1 MATNDRSKEWAEG
14 IVLGM
19 GAGNVTIPY
28 PLLLHYKNLRLTEM
42 EVLLL
47 MQLLAFNQIEHNDFP
62 SLDQLEERMGCS
74 VAELSIAIRRLLQEE
89 WISIDENTDPATG
102 LRSERYNLSGMYVK
116 LGQWLAQEHA
126 DKVAAQV
133 AARAVTQAASHSAEW
148 IESPLAGEKEEMRE
162 RNLFVIYERE
172 FARPLSP
179 MEMETI
185 SGWIDIYHYPEELI
199 LLALKEAVFS
209 GKVHLR
215 YIDRILL
222 EWSRNRV
229 TTVEEAKAYTQR
241 FRSGLR

>member
-14 IVLGM
+14 IMLGM
-19 GAGNVTIPY
+19 GAGTVTIPY
-28 PLLLHYKNLRLTEM
+28 PLLLHYKSLRISEM

-47 MQLLAFNQIEHNDFP
+47 MQLLAFKQMEHNEFP
-62 SLDQLEERMGCS
+62 LLDQLEERMGCS
-74 VAELSIAIRRLLQEE
+74 ASELSIAFRRLLKEE
-89 WISIDENTDPATG
+89 WITIDEHTDPATG

-116 LGQWLAQEHA
+116 LGQRLAQEHA
-126 DKVAAQV
+126 DKVAAQ
-133 AARAVTQAASHSAEW
+133 ADAQAAAEC
-148 IESPLAGEKEEMRE
+148 IGSPLSGEKEEMRE

-229 TTVEEAKAYTQR
+229 TTVEEAKAYIQR